1 MSNFK
6 PQVTF
11 MTKES
16 LRDWRNDYSY
26 KPKSKYITVC
36 YKTYRELLKNIKQ
49 HCIDN
54 IDDDGVFVV
63 RSKRGEW
70 GEWFERWSWN
80 GTGAYITKQGWS

>member
-6 PQVTF
+6 PQATF

-16 LRDWRNDYSY
+16 WDSYRNDYSGRTR
-26 KPKSKYITVC
+26 KYVVIQ

-54 IDDDGVFVV
+54 IDADGVSVI

-70 GEWFERWSWN
+70 GEWFERWKI
-80 GTGAYITKQGWS
+80 GVGGKPEIVKQGWS

>member
-6 PQVTF
+6 PQVTY
-11 MTKES
+11 MTEES
-16 LRDWRNDYSY
+16 VRDWRNDYSGRTR
-26 KPKSKYITVC
+26 KYIIVR
-36 YKTYRELLKNIKQ
+36 YITYRELLKNIKQ

-70 GEWFERWSWN
+70 GEWYERWKLDFLN
-80 GTGAYITKQGWS
+80 KPVIVKQGWS